1 MGLLYEARDA
11 RWQCRSDDSPASR
24 TRPSPLCPV
33 RAARMI
39 TWTTPST
46 ASSSTTMRIS
56 ILSDEWGVLVC
67 SPDHLP
73 VICGA

>member
-1 MGLLYEARDA
+1 
-11 RWQCRSDDSPASR
+11 
-24 TRPSPLCPV
+24 
-33 RAARMI
+33 MI